1 MSSTIFKSK
10 PIKIAAA
17 LVLALVLQGC
27 VTATVAT
34 VAAAA
39 GFGSKVALDPR
50 TAGTQVDDETLE
62 FKVKDFINQ
71 DANIKNAGRIEV
83 LSYEGK
89 VTLVGQ
95 LQNTAAIEMA
105 ANRARQVKGVSV
117 VYNEIRNTTP
127 IGLKEISNDSIIT
140 GKIKSKI
147 LLNSNLKTN
156 NIKVVTENGEVFFVG
171 RVTEA
176 QAQIAFS
183 IAQDTTG
190 VKKIINAFTIIAPE
204 PAIYNANTPKVD
216 TITN

>member
-204 PAIYNANTPKVD
+204 PATYNANTPKVD

>member
-95 LQNTAAIEMA
+95 LQNTAAIEIA